1 MRMSDTER
9 RGRLVQRHHL
19 ARTAADAVAATRG
32 VTALHS
38 SDPLT
43 PYLAARA
50 RVGGFE
56 TSHLDEKLW
65 DERSLWRMH
74 AMRRTLFVVPREDV
88 PAFEAGAARE
98 VAAKERKRLVSWLA
112 AEMTPEHAYRWLA
125 DVGRRTIELLETGGE
140 WSTQE
145 VVAAIPE
152 LERTILVGSGRWA
165 TTVPVGSRLLYVLA
179 MQGDIVRTRPGGSW
193 RSSQWRWAAV
203 SYWHGQ
209 PLERLDEGEGQ
220 ARITERY
227 LASHGP
233 ATMKDLRW
241 WTGWTVRKV
250 EAALAAVGAVTVEVE
265 SGKQAYVLAGDT
277 ESGPPPGK
285 VVAFLPG
292 LDPTPMGWK
301 ERDWYLGPHGD
312 RLFDSNGNVGPT
324 IWAGGRMVGGWGQRP
339 DGSVVYELLEEVDDE
354 VAERVGVEAA
364 ALGEWMDGEM
374 AIPRFRTPL
383 EKELSG

>member
-1 MRMSDTER
+1 MKISEAER

-19 ARTAADAVAATRG
+19 ARTAVDAVAAARG

-43 PYLAARA
+43 PYLATRA
-50 RVGGFE
+50 RVHGFE
-56 TSHLDEKLW
+56 NGHLDEKLW

-74 AMRRTLFVVPREDV
+74 AMRKTLFVVPHEDV
-88 PAFEAGAARE
+88 PAFEAGAARR
-98 VAAKERKRLVSWLA
+98 VAAKERKRLLGWLV
-112 AEMTPEHAYRWLA
+112 AEMTSELADRWLTE
-125 DVGRRTIELLETGGE
+125 VGRQTIELLQTGGE

-145 VVAAIPE
+145 VMAEIPQLE
-152 LERTILVGSGRWA
+152 LRIHLGSGRWA
-165 TTVPVGSRLLYVLA
+165 TTVPVGSRLLPVLA
-179 MQGDIVRTRPGGSW
+179 MQGDVVRTRPGGSW

-203 SYWHGQ
+203 SYWQGQ
-209 PLERLDEGEGQ
+209 SLERLDEEEGRV
-220 ARITERY
+220 RIIDRY

-241 WTGWTVRKV
+241 WTGWTVGEV
-250 EAALAAVGAVTVEVE
+250 EAALAALGAATVEVE
-265 SGKQAYVLAGDT
+265 SGEPAYVLAGDT
-277 ESGPPPGK
+277 DSGPAAAN

-301 ERDWYLGPHGD
+301 ERDWYVGRHGD

-339 DGSVVYELLEEVDDE
+339 DGSVVYELLEEVENE
-354 VAERVGVEAA
+354 VAERVEVEAA
-364 ALGEWMDGEM
+364 ALGEWMDGEV
-374 AIPRFRTPL
+374 AVPRFRTPL
-383 EKELSG
+383 EKQLSG

>member
-1 MRMSDTER
+1 MKISDTER
-9 RGRLVQRHHL
+9 RWRLVHRHHL
-19 ARTAADAVAATRG
+19 ARTAVDALEATRG
-32 VTALHS
+32 VAALHS

-43 PYLAARA
+43 PYLATRA
-50 RVGGFE
+50 RVDGFE
-56 TSHLDEKLW
+56 NGHLDEKLW
-65 DERSLWRMH
+65 GERSLWRMH

-98 VAAKERKRLVSWLA
+98 VAARERKRLLGWLA
-112 AEMTPEHAYRWLA
+112 AEMTPQRADGWLTE
-125 DVGRRTIELLETGGE
+125 VGRQTTELLQTGGE

-145 VVAAIPE
+145 VMAEIPE
-152 LERTILVGSGRWA
+152 LERKILVGSGRWA
-165 TTVPVGSRLLYVLA
+165 TTVPVGSRLLFVLA

-203 SYWHGQ
+203 SYWQGQ
-209 PLERLDEGEGQ
+209 PLERLDEEEGRV
-220 ARITERY
+220 RIIDRY

-250 EAALAAVGAVTVEVE
+250 EAALAALGVVTVEVG
-265 SGKQAYVLAGDT
+265 SGEPAYVLAGDT
-277 ESGPPPGK
+277 DSGPPAANA
-285 VVAFLPG
+285 VAFLPG

-301 ERDWYLGPHGD
+301 ERNWYVGRHGD

-339 DGSVVYELLEEVDDE
+339 DGSVEYELLEEVEDE
-354 VAERVGVEAA
+354 VAERVEVEAA
-364 ALGEWMDGEM
+364 ALGEWMDGEV
-374 AIPRFRTPL
+374 AVPRFRTPL

>member
-1 MRMSDTER
+1 MKISDTER

-19 ARTAADAVAATRG
+19 ARTAADAVEATRS
-32 VTALHS
+32 VAALHS

-43 PYLAARA
+43 PYLATRA
-50 RVGGFE
+50 RVDGFE
-56 TSHLDEKLW
+56 NGHLDEKLW

-98 VAAKERKRLVSWLA
+98 VAAKERKRLLGWLA
-112 AEMTPEHAYRWLA
+112 AEMTPDQADRWLIE
-125 DVGRRTIELLETGGE
+125 VGRQTIELLQTGGE
-140 WSTQE
+140 WSPQQVMAE
-145 VVAAIPE
+145 IPE
-152 LERTILVGSGRWA
+152 LERKILVGSGRWT

-203 SYWHGQ
+203 SYWQGH
-209 PLERLDEGEGQ
+209 PLERLDEEEGRV
-220 ARITERY
+220 RIIDRY

-250 EAALAAVGAVTVEVE
+250 EAALAALGVVTVEVE
-265 SGKQAYVLAGDT
+265 SGQPAYLLAGDT
-277 ESGPPPGK
+277 DSGSPPANA
-285 VVAFLPG
+285 VAFLPG

-301 ERDWYLGPHGD
+301 ERDWYVGRHGD

-324 IWAGGRMVGGWGQRP
+324 IWVGGRMVGGWAQRP
-339 DGSVVYELLEEVDDE
+339 DGSVVYEVLEEVEDE
-354 VAERVGVEAA
+354 IAERVEFEAA
-364 ALGEWMDGEM
+364 ALGEWMDGEV
-374 AIPRFRTPL
+374 AVPRFRTPL